1 MSHPVSLTSSNMQAL
16 VLDTVRKT
24 AVIQTIPIPTP
35 GPHELLIK
43 VSAVALN
50 PVDALYTANPLGA
63 SGRTVG
69 SDFAGIVSARGANA
83 HHIKLGQRVAG
94 FLQGAC
100 SVNDRPGAFAEYLV
114 VPYDLVWLVRDET
127 SLNDAATISLC
138 GLTAAQALYCRLGL
152 MLPFLVDGRE
162 KLEKIEETNPRE
174 GEVGEN
180 ESLKFFIYGASTSVG
195 LYTAQL
201 VHLSSKASGTPISL
215 YGTSSSRHHQR
226 LKKAPYSY
234 DGLVD
239 YKDDDWLAQIT
250 KMSGERG
257 IDLAFDCIS
266 EGNSVSLV
274 ASTLSTQ
281 GKIAMVRSRE
291 GGAWIEDERTR
302 NSDPLYGAV
311 WAGLGERVEY
321 QGMTVPASP
330 EGRKFAVEFYK
341 YLSESPLLPNPVRLM
356 PGGLKRIVEDGFE
369 LLGTGTM
376 GQRAMDREEMWMKP
390 VSGEKL
396 VYEVR
401 TDHGN

>member
-1 MSHPVSLTSSNMQAL
+1 MQAL
-16 VLDTVRKT
+16 VLDTPRKT
-24 AVIQTIPIPTP
+24 GVIQTIPIPTP
-35 GPHELLIK
+35 GPDELLIK
-43 VSAVALN
+43 VIAVALN

-69 SDFAGIVSARGANA
+69 SDFAGIVSARGSNVD
-83 HHIKLGQRVAG
+83 HIKLNQRVAG

-100 SVNDRPGAFAEYLV
+100 SVNDRPGAFAEYLIT
-114 VPYDLVWLVRDET
+114 PYDLIWLVPDDM
-127 SLNDAATISLC
+127 SLNEAATISLC
-138 GLTAAQALYCRLGL
+138 GLTAAQALFCRLGL
-152 MLPFLVDGRE
+152 TPPFLVDGRE
-162 KLEKIEETNPRE
+162 KLDKIEETNPQE

-201 VHLSSKASGTPISL
+201 VHLSSKASGKSISL
-215 YGTSSSRHHQR
+215 YGTASSKHHQM
-226 LKKAPYSY
+226 LAKAPFCY

-239 YKDDDWLAQIT
+239 YKDDDWPARIRKL
-250 KMSGERG
+250 SGGKG
-257 IDLAFDCIS
+257 IDFAFDCVS

-274 ASTLSTQ
+274 ASTLSAK
-281 GKIAMVRSRE
+281 GNIAVVRSRE
-291 GGAWIEDERTR
+291 GGAWTEDERTQ

-330 EGRKFAVEFYK
+330 EARKFAVEFYK
-341 YLSESPLLPNPVRLM
+341 YLSNSPLLPNPVRLM

-376 GQRAMDREEMWMKP
+376 GQRAVNREEMWMKP

-396 VYEVR
+396 VYEV
-401 TDHGN
+401 